1 MANRSILEYWN
12 GSAWVEETNMIQF
25 SLSDTLQST
34 MTVTVTIGNF
44 SDSAL
49 NTKEANFGKFT
60 KIRIK
65 EGETDKYIFYGK
77 VMVVKPARDSFFGHT
92 VTLDA
97 VDNLRELSTN
107 DVDADITGHTTRS
120 SLISSL
126 ISTNTW
132 SGNIGVSDSNKFL
145 TSVKSESSGVLDLT
159 LTGSR
164 KKVFE
169 VIKELAAEDLTT
181 STAKFGYDFFLD
193 IDFNG
198 NTPTPDFNYFPRGS
212 IPASLPSGGLTLE
225 YAPSTGQTDQIMPI
239 AGDYSFPLHNSELIT
254 RVKSR
259 FVDTAGN
266 NEKARKL
273 DMILINHGATSG
285 GNFAVGNI
293 ITWGSNTAKVH
304 YVGSTNTYLIIGPSA
319 VDDDDKPTNT
329 TWLNTISGQS
339 ISVGGVSATVSSAT
353 ANPPGSLRE
362 AIDSDIDVNHQSYEI
377 STELEAAS
385 HAASVLYNSGDSIRR
400 GKVSTYQF
408 PRYRVSGGAWVPI
421 RAGHT
426 VYVKS
431 IPSDS
436 GISNQNMVVTSIQYD
451 EGAGLR
457 TCSIE
462 LMLTNGRGTPPII
475 RTAAVRK
482 NARDSA
488 AVPGA
493 NQAGIK
499 SRSGLSWSTTV
510 TFSPDGTNGHNTVD
524 WSSGNLIFF
533 DGTTYAISAGTTGT
547 ISDIT
552 YIYFSKS
559 SSTTTL
565 AYTTSATTAAG
576 ADNIILA
583 TCEDVASGGKV
594 TIETNTGVLQKNYY
608 SLDTLFDGATYKRA
622 TQATI
627 DGGARA
633 NTGLDASGFLSQ
645 NHFLSA
651 LAGGSGIAF
660 KSSDSTTAVAF
671 TSAGIIGANSGTT
684 QFQIQATDGKA
695 GFGGLDS
702 GVFRCVADSTG
713 FTIDNSAADTTGLL
727 IFKNTMDSASTH
739 TGIYK
744 ANSGSLI
751 IGGGV
756 PGTTTSTSAP
766 TNISLITRNASSYI
780 TSSSNG
786 WRTSLGKDS
795 NVKGSNTNGV
805 NAYNSLILS
814 SHGSAGQTAYPSAP
828 NGRGSGILYVKT
840 DGHLYY
846 RGRGITGDGAG
857 SSGSDEGDLIPTAD
871 SESDELQLSGSG
883 SGSGDITGVVLTG
896 DDSGTAIDN
905 TGQAVLTIAGGTDIT
920 TSGANTTL
928 TVTHDSG
935 AGSKHIPAGGSSGQ
949 VLVYSSS
956 GTATWGSGG
965 SGENNENSFKYIA
978 VSGQDT
984 VTADST
990 TDTLTFVASTG
1001 ISLTTDNSADSISIH
1016 ATGTYIEG
1024 VRVLGG
1030 DGIQISSN
1038 GSSFAAPSQVLSGD
1052 VWLRV
1057 DTDDDFG
1064 WSGDHTFSEPVLFDN
1079 GGSAAAPGISFVA
1092 DTNTGIYRSDA
1103 DEISFTCNGSDDL
1116 IIANNLITIPT
1127 STFVVLNSLSTSGTS
1142 DVYRNADSKLS
1153 VLASTRRIKQDIRP
1167 LAFDTSKIWD
1177 IDVKSYEVK
1186 KSELHGNTLSVI
1198 DEIEKTDFGLIA
1210 EELYEVA
1217 PELVTLDDGGEP
1229 ISILNKNLIMVLL
1242 AETKKLR
1249 ARVALLEGN

>member
-1 MANRSILEYWN
+1 M
-12 GSAWVEETNMIQF
+12 
-25 SLSDTLQST
+25 
-34 MTVTVTIGNF
+34 
-44 SDSAL
+44 
-49 NTKEANFGKFT
+49 
-60 KIRIK
+60 
-65 EGETDKYIFYGK
+65 
-77 VMVVKPARDSFFGHT
+77 
-92 VTLDA
+92 
-97 VDNLRELSTN
+97 
-107 DVDADITGHTTRS
+107 
-120 SLISSL
+120 
-126 ISTNTW
+126 
-132 SGNIGVSDSNKFL
+132 
-145 TSVKSESSGVLDLT
+145 
-159 LTGSR
+159 
-164 KKVFE
+164 
-169 VIKELAAEDLTT
+169 
-181 STAKFGYDFFLD
+181 
-193 IDFNG
+193 
-198 NTPTPDFNYFPRGS
+198 
-212 IPASLPSGGLTLE
+212 
-225 YAPSTGQTDQIMPI
+225 
-239 AGDYSFPLHNSELIT
+239 
-254 RVKSR
+254 
-259 FVDTAGN
+259 
-266 NEKARKL
+266 
-273 DMILINHGATSG
+273 
-285 GNFAVGNI
+285 
-293 ITWGSNTAKVH
+293 
-304 YVGSTNTYLIIGPSA
+304 
-319 VDDDDKPTNT
+319 
-329 TWLNTISGQS
+329 
-339 ISVGGVSATVSSAT
+339 
-353 ANPPGSLRE
+353 
-362 AIDSDIDVNHQSYEI
+362 
-377 STELEAAS
+377 
-385 HAASVLYNSGDSIRR
+385 
-400 GKVSTYQF
+400 
-408 PRYRVSGGAWVPI
+408 
-421 RAGHT
+421 
-426 VYVKS
+426 
-431 IPSDS
+431 
-436 GISNQNMVVTSIQYD
+436 
-451 EGAGLR
+451 
-457 TCSIE
+457 
-462 LMLTNGRGTPPII
+462 
-475 RTAAVRK
+475 
-482 NARDSA
+482 
-488 AVPGA
+488 
-493 NQAGIK
+493 
-499 SRSGLSWSTTV
+499 
-510 TFSPDGTNGHNTVD
+510 
-524 WSSGNLIFF
+524 
-533 DGTTYAISAGTTGT
+533 
-547 ISDIT
+547 
-552 YIYFSKS
+552 
-559 SSTTTL
+559 
-565 AYTTSATTAAG
+565 
-576 ADNIILA
+576 
-583 TCEDVASGGKV
+583 
-594 TIETNTGVLQKNYY
+594 
-608 SLDTLFDGATYKRA
+608 
-622 TQATI
+622 
-627 DGGARA
+627 
-633 NTGLDASGFLSQ
+633 SQ